1 MHRIVI
7 VGGGA
12 GGLELA
18 TRLSNRF
25 GLRKRQGERNVCV
38 TLVDRH
44 PAHVWKPLL
53 HKVAAGSMSPAS
65 HELSYAAQA
74 RWHGF
79 DFHQGEL
86 VGLSRSSKQVMLG
99 AVRDDQ
105 GVELLPQRALDYDTL
120 VVAIGSTTQYFGVEG
135 AASHAIALDSVAQ
148 AERFRR
154 RFIEACRRAGGAA
167 PACGSENGALAPR
180 MQVVI
185 VGAGATGVELS
196 AELRDAACELSQYGL
211 HALDPT
217 HDVGIVVIEA
227 GPRILPALP
236 ERVARAT
243 AERLGQ
249 LGVTLMVGES
259 VAQVLPGSVLTGSG
273 KRIRADLTVWS
284 AGVTAPPVLSLLD
297 GLNLNRRG
305 QLVVRDT
312 LQSETDD
319 DVFALGDCAACEWPG
334 KSGGVPPR
342 AQAAHQQAA
351 FLVEALTCRVEGKT
365 LPRFKYRDFGSLVS
379 LSRFGAVGNL
389 VAGSGEGMYVAG
401 WVARGLY
408 ASLERMHVAALYG
421 IRRMALDTVA
431 NWLRRSTSPRIK
443 LH

>member
-25 GLRKRQGERNVCV
+25 GLRKHQRERNVCV

-44 PAHVWKPLL
+44 PAHIWKPLL
-53 HKVAAGSMSPAS
+53 HKVAAGSMSPAA
-65 HELSYAAQA
+65 HELSYAAQG

-79 DFHQGEL
+79 DFQQGEL

-105 GVELLPQRALDYDTL
+105 GAELLPQRALDYDTL
-120 VVAIGSTTQYFGVEG
+120 VIAIGSTTQYFGVDG
-135 AASHAIALDSVAQ
+135 AARHAIALESVDQ
-148 AERFRR
+148 AERFHR
-154 RFIEACRRAGGAA
+154 RFIEACSRAGAA
-167 PACGSENGALAPR
+167 RGSENGALAPR

-211 HALDPT
+211 HDLDPT

-259 VAQVLPGSVLTGSG
+259 VARVLPGSVLTGSG

-297 GLNLNRRG
+297 GLNINRRG

-312 LQSETDD
+312 LQSETDE

-351 FLVEALTCRVEGKT
+351 FLVEALTSRVEGKT
-365 LPRFKYRDFGSLVS
+365 LRQFRYRDFGSLVS

-389 VAGSGEGMYVAG
+389 VAGSGEGLYVAG
-401 WVARGLY
+401 LVARGLHT
-408 ASLERMHVAALYG
+408 SLERMHVAALYG
-421 IRRMALDTVA
+421 IRRMVLDTMA
-431 NWLRRSTSPRIK
+431 NWLRRSTNPRIK